1 MTPGPWMVEQGR
13 AARVRHPG
21 PGGPHLPP
29 PLWLCPVSSLPLSRT
44 VCKHRC
50 SPRLEPKAK
59 FTVCGIYKQPA
70 SRPQQKRLAR
80 TRAPRRG
87 PASDLAPAARRPVPC
102 SRDWRPGLW
111 CCSVAMATALRGG
124 PSSQLPFIPGRGEE
138 RGCWN
143 CSFSLF
149 FFLCCDLDEQSLK
162 CSPAIFLLPALEDI
176 RMLKGCP
183 EEVLLAQPSAPTPTA
198 GPPMVSGAGQVAGPS
213 VAGAAPV
220 TAVVERGRGCFSS

>member
-44 VCKHRC
+44 VCKHRRSPGW
-50 SPRLEPKAK
+50 SPRPSLLFVGSINSQRAFPSRSASHAHEPRGEAQR
-59 FTVCGIYKQPA
+59 VIWL
-70 SRPQQKRLAR
+70 QQ
-80 TRAPRRG
+80 
-87 PASDLAPAARRPVPC
+87 ARRPVPC

-143 CSFSLF
+143 SSFSLF

-162 CSPAIFLLPALEDI
+162 CSLAIFFCLRWKTSGCSRAIQRKSCLLSRLPRSPPWGRQWCSGQGKWPAL
-176 RMLKGCP
+176 
-183 EEVLLAQPSAPTPTA
+183 QW
-198 GPPMVSGAGQVAGPS
+198 QVQLP
-213 VAGAAPV
+213 
-220 TAVVERGRGCFSS
+220 